1 MASGPE
7 LRAQIDSE
15 GVRGLLLINGGG
27 CVALLAFLPTV
38 LGKPE
43 YTLLAKYILW
53 ALASFQVG
61 LLSAVIHNRHR
72 RVCSLIYDNSRK
84 SPQPKEAEP
93 CRLFGRTLREPCACM
108 RSIAFMWLS
117 VLAFL
122 FAGVMVLVGG
132 LAVV

>member
-1 MASGPE
+1 MASGTE

-43 YTLLAKYILW
+43 YASLAKCILW
-53 ALASFQVG
+53 ALASFQFG

-72 RVCSLIYDNSRK
+72 RVCSLIYDNSGT

-93 CRLFGRTLREPCACM
+93 CRFFGKELREPCACM
-108 RSIAFMWLS
+108 RSIAFMWVS

-122 FAGVMVLVGG
+122 CAGILVLIGG